1 MAEQPLASGPGPY
14 TDIPPYEVVTQ
25 QLFSIGSRRGS
36 VHSNTLGAGNILD
49 LFRPTSFHDG
59 ATHHHH
65 HEENDDDDFID
76 PRESHNYH
84 SAAPP
89 SGSLKPT
96 MSTLSQN
103 LRNPSYAA
111 HEQQSLLD
119 NDIISSFPARRASLA
134 TLKRIRSHSTI
145 KHVISTGFV
154 PEVETSLGTEIKILG
169 KYSIPLIITFL
180 LQYSLNVASVFSVG
194 RIGKTEL
201 AAVSLAGMT
210 ANITGYCLFQGTSTS
225 LDTLCAQAFG
235 RKDYRLVGLHFLR
248 CTIFLLLLFIPVAFI
263 WVFLSK
269 PILTLLVDD
278 LELIDLASTYLGI
291 LSIGLPGFILFE
303 NGKHYLQSQNI
314 FHASTYVILIAAP
327 FNAVLKYL
335 LVWDDHIGLGFV
347 GAPIAIVI
355 TNYLMAI
362 LLFIYCYKID
372 GYQCW
377 CGFTKD
383 GFKNWNRMLSLSYN
397 GCIGVLSEWL
407 AFEIITLSAARFG
420 TVVLASQ
427 SVIATICVLLYQIPF
442 AISIA
447 ASTRIANFIGAAS
460 KKSLIVATNAALLTS
475 IAFGFLNGGVL
486 TIFRVQVVELF
497 SSDPEVISLA
507 SKIIP
512 LGAAYQVNDSLAAV
526 SGGILRGQGRQR
538 LAAYLSLIAYY
549 LIALPIGFSL
559 AFGLDM
565 KLYGLWCGLCIAL
578 FLVSILQ
585 TWSVVKSD
593 WDEIIEESIQ
603 EALHDANYIN
613 SEINEVRSI
622 ISHSIHDISEEA

>member
-59 ATHHHH
+59 ATHHHT
-65 HEENDDDDFID
+65 HEDNDDDDFID
-76 PRESHNYH
+76 PREPHNYH

-235 RKDYRLVGLHFLR
+235 L
-248 CTIFLLLLFIPVAFI
+248 
-263 WVFLSK
+263 
-269 PILTLLVDD
+269 DD

-327 FNAVLKYL
+327 FNAVLNYL

>member
-1 MAEQPLASGPGPY
+1 MATDQPLASGPGPY
-14 TDIPPYEVVTQ
+14 TDVPPYEVVTQ
-25 QLFSIGSRRGS
+25 QLLSLSSRRGS
-36 VHSNTLGAGNILD
+36 VHSNTIGAGNILD
-49 LFRPTSFHDG
+49 LFRHQDG
-59 ATHHHH
+59 PVGGHNHHSYVDEDH
-65 HEENDDDDFID
+65 ID
-76 PRESHNYH
+76 PYDHTAH
-84 SAAPP
+84 
-89 SGSLKPT
+89 LKPT
-96 MSTLSQN
+96 LSQH
-103 LRNPSYAA
+103 LRSPSAF
-111 HEQQSLLD
+111 HEQQALLD
-119 NDIISSFPARRASLA
+119 SDVISSFPTRRASLA
-134 TLKRIRSHSTI
+134 TLKRIRSHNTI
-145 KHVISTGFV
+145 KHVISTGHI
-154 PEVETSLGTEIKILG
+154 PEVETTLGNEVKILG
-169 KYSIPLIITFL
+169 KYSVPLIITFL

-248 CTIFLLLLFIPVAFI
+248 CTIFLLLLYIPVAII
-263 WVFLSK
+263 WIFLSE
-269 PILTLLVDD
+269 PILSLLVEDK
-278 LELIDLASTYLGI
+278 ELIGLASQYLSV

-314 FHASTYVILIAAP
+314 FHASTYVILFAAP
-327 FNAVLKYL
+327 FNAFLNYF
-335 LVWDDHIGLGFV
+335 LVWNERIGLGFV
-347 GAPIAIVI
+347 GAPIAIVT
-355 TNYLMAI
+355 TNYLMAF
-362 LLFIYCYKID
+362 LLFLYGYYVD

-383 GFKNWNRMLSLSYN
+383 GFKNWNKMLQLSYN

-420 TVVLASQ
+420 TVILASQ
-427 SVIATICVLLYQIPF
+427 SIIATICCLLYQIPF

-447 ASTRIANFIGAAS
+447 ASTRVANFIGAAS
-460 KKSLIVATNAALLTS
+460 KKSLIVATNAALITA
-475 IAFGFLNGGVL
+475 IGFGVLNGTVL
-486 TIFRVQVVELF
+486 TIFRVHVVQLF
-497 SSDPEVISLA
+497 STDPEVIALA

-549 LIALPIGFSL
+549 LIALPIGFTL
-559 AFGLDM
+559 AFGFDLE
-565 KLYGLWCGLCIAL
+565 LYGLWCGLCVAL

-593 WDEIIEESIQ
+593 WDEIIDESIRD
-603 EALHDANYIN
+603 ALAETGYANGDA
-613 SEINEVRSI
+613 NEVRSI
-622 ISHSIHDISEEA
+622 ISHSIYDTIHEEA

>member
-1 MAEQPLASGPGPY
+1 MSENHTGSGPFN
-14 TDIPPYEVVTQ
+14 DVVTQ
-25 QLFSIGSRRGS
+25 QLFSISSRRAS
-36 VHSNTLGAGNILD
+36 VHSNAIGAGNIME
-49 LFRPTSFHDG
+49 LFRPNDSISTFPKDDEDNDNDIDEDHIPSHDQI
-59 ATHHHH
+59 
-65 HEENDDDDFID
+65 N
-76 PRESHNYH
+76 SHYGSTNH
-84 SAAPP
+84 SH
-89 SGSLKPT
+89 GLKPT
-96 MSTLSQN
+96 LSQH
-103 LRNPSYAA
+103 LRNPVNTAN
-111 HEQQSLLD
+111 EQQSLID
-119 NDIISSFPARRASLA
+119 NDIISSFPARRTSLS
-134 TLKRIRSHSTI
+134 TLKKIKSHSTI
-145 KHVISTGFV
+145 KHVISHGV
-154 PEVETSLGTEIKILG
+154 IPEIETSLNNEVKILG

-225 LDTLCAQAFG
+225 LDTLCAQAYG
-235 RKDYRLVGLHFLR
+235 RKDYKLVGLHFLR
-248 CTIFLLLLFIPVAFI
+248 CTYFLLLLFIPVAFI
-263 WVFLSK
+263 WIFLSK
-269 PILTLLVDD
+269 PILLLLVDD
-278 LELIDLASTYLGI
+278 LKLIELASIYLGI
-291 LSIGLPGFILFE
+291 LAIGLPGFIFFE
-303 NGKHYLQSQNI
+303 NGKHFLQSQNI

-327 FNAVLKYL
+327 FNAILNYL
-335 LVWDDHIGLGFV
+335 LVWDERIGFGFI

-362 LLFIYCYKID
+362 LLFIYTIKID

-377 CGFTKD
+377 CGFTKE
-383 GFKNWNRMLSLSYN
+383 GFKNWNKMLILSYN

-407 AFEIITLSAARFG
+407 AFEIITLSAAKFG

-460 KKSLIVATNAALLTS
+460 KKSLIVSTNAALITS
-475 IAFGFLNGGVL
+475 IIFGIVNGLIL
-486 TIFRVQVVELF
+486 TIFRIQIVELF
-497 SSDPEVISLA
+497 SSDPEVIKLA

-526 SGGILRGQGRQR
+526 SGGILRGQGRQK
-538 LAAYLSLIAYY
+538 LAALLSLIAYY

-585 TWSVVKSD
+585 TLSVLKSD
-593 WDEIIEESIQ
+593 WDGIIDESIKD
-603 EALHDANYIN
+603 ALNETNYVN
-613 SEINEVRSI
+613 DDEINEVRSI
-622 ISHSIHDISEEA
+622 ISHGIQEEA